1 MRREARAQVSET
13 KQAGPLRGRAG
24 GGPRRRPGQA
34 GPGQAGTGPAAAA
47 AKAKAARQ
55 ARAGADAPAPEA
67 AVLPVAGPARP
78 RQRHRL
84 ILAAYLLLVALPL
97 AVSAWY
103 LWTRAVDQ
111 YHSTIGFSVRREEI
125 GSSVDFIGGLSQI
138 TGVGGTSDSDI
149 LYRFIQSQELVSRVD
164 TSLDLRGMWSRHHAA
179 DPVFSLDPG
188 AVIEDMTDYWQRMVR
203 IAYEPGTGLIEL
215 RVMAFDPVEA
225 QTIAREIFNESMEMI
240 NGLSTLARSDATR
253 YAAEDLDYAVERLKS
268 AREDITAF
276 RIANQIVDPQ
286 ADIQSQMGLLS
297 TLQTQLAA
305 SLIELD
311 MLRETARETD
321 PRITQTE
328 RRIEVIEARIR
339 DERAKFGAGGAG
351 PGGEDYGTIMSE
363 YERLAVE
370 REFAEQAYRSAM
382 SAYDGAVAEAQRQ
395 SRYLAAHIAPTRAES
410 ARYPQR
416 WLLLGLVGLFCF
428 LATSVLVL
436 VYYSI
441 RDRR

>member
-1 MRREARAQVSET
+1 MRRRSAREARAQVSDMR
-13 KQAGPLRGRAG
+13 QAGALRGRG
-24 GGPRRRPGQA
+24 GGRGPKRRARL
-34 GPGQAGTGPAAAA
+34 AAARA
-47 AKAKAARQ
+47 AGQ
-55 ARAGADAPAPEA
+55 ARAEA
-67 AVLPVAGPARP
+67 EATVLPVAGPARP
-78 RQRHRL
+78 RRRHWL
-84 ILAAYLLLVALPL
+84 ILALYLLLVALPL
-97 AVSAWY
+97 GVSAWY

-149 LYRFIQSQELVSRVD
+149 LYKFIQSQELVSRVD
-164 TSLDLRGMWSRHHAA
+164 ASLDLRLLWSRHHAI
-179 DPVFSLDPG
+179 DPVFSLDP
-188 AVIEDMTDYWQRMVR
+188 AATIEDMTDYWLRMVK

-215 RVMAFDPVEA
+215 RVMAFTPEEA
-225 QTIAREIFNESMEMI
+225 QMIAREIFNEGMEMI
-240 NGLSTLARSDATR
+240 NGLSALARSDATR
-253 YAAEDLDYAVERLKS
+253 YAAEDLEYAVERLKT
-268 AREDITAF
+268 AREALTAF

-382 SAYDGAVAEAQRQ
+382 SAYDGALAEAQRQ

-410 ARYPQR
+410 ARYPER